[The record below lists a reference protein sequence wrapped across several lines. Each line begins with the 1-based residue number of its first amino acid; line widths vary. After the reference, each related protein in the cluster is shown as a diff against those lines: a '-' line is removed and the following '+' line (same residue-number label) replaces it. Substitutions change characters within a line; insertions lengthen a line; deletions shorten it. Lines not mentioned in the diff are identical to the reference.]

1 VRKLKSSIAIIISAL
16 FFIIVMLFIYNVSF
30 TSNIFI
36 ESIRNLGQISI
47 EINQYG
53 LIFEVLAILLLS
65 SMFGAFYL
73 ASKEEEQ

>member
-1 VRKLKSSIAIIISAL
+1 
-16 FFIIVMLFIYNVSF
+16 MLFIYNVSF

-47 EINQYG
+47 EINKYG

>member
-1 VRKLKSSIAIIISAL
+1 MKSSIAIIISAL
-16 FFIIVMLFIYNVSF
+16 FFIIVMLFIYAVSF
-30 TSNIFI
+30 TSSIFI
-36 ESIRNLGQISI
+36 ESIKNLGQISI

>member
-1 VRKLKSSIAIIISAL
+1 
-16 FFIIVMLFIYNVSF
+16 MLFIYNVSF

>member
-1 VRKLKSSIAIIISAL
+1 LKSSIAIIISAL

>member
-1 VRKLKSSIAIIISAL
+1 
-16 FFIIVMLFIYNVSF
+16 MLFIYSVSF

-36 ESIRNLGQISI
+36 ESIKNLGQISI
-47 EINQYG
+47 EINKYG